1 MCWLNSSP
9 PYFSAR
15 KHKESKFS
23 RVSVSPHVLP
33 GTLSGEPDCLAGSR
47 QGESPAVLLPGL
59 HSEMGLGTVVGAEQI
74 AFLLIT
80 CSSPQLPSVHSVSV
94 GSTGALPLSWA
105 IHLTPPH
112 NYCCWRTEPPLVLFW
127 ICSYIHCLWT
137 CLILLRNHRYSLPP
151 ASSPLQPDPPIY
163 MGNRSAL
170 TYLFHQVPS
179 CFTPKQSP
187 SFSGLLGGDTP
198 PLDHLRVRRAAVSIH
213 PSADSHIKFL
223 LRTPNVGTQ
232 ELWTATVATE
242 HNCITLNSR
251 TRCNCQFQFLPH
263 GVYLFLSML
272 GENHM
277 LLFFPQAQANEVFL
291 ELLSMSFQS
300 WKTWSFDI

>member
-1 MCWLNSSP
+1 
-9 PYFSAR
+9 
-15 KHKESKFS
+15 
-23 RVSVSPHVLP
+23 
-33 GTLSGEPDCLAGSR
+33 
-47 QGESPAVLLPGL
+47 
-59 HSEMGLGTVVGAEQI
+59 
-74 AFLLIT
+74 
-80 CSSPQLPSVHSVSV
+80 
-94 GSTGALPLSWA
+94 
-105 IHLTPPH
+105 
-112 NYCCWRTEPPLVLFW
+112 
-127 ICSYIHCLWT
+127 
-137 CLILLRNHRYSLPP
+137 
-151 ASSPLQPDPPIY
+151 

-223 LRTPNVGTQ
+223 LRTPNVDTQ

-300 WKTWSFDI
+300 WKTWSFDISIASPDNSWTCEMELLLRVMLGNTDLNLFPP